1 MADIL
6 HMVTIKARPKHV
18 YAALTEQAGL
28 AGWWTEKVSAEP
40 RVGSVAQFRFGDRGG
55 SDMEI
60 LALEENR
67 LVRWA
72 CRAHLSGDEWVGTE
86 VFFDLREENGVTV
99 VRFSHR
105 RWLEATDFL
114 RYCSMK
120 WAGYLLSLKNL
131 VETGQGS
138 PWPHDVQI

>member
-6 HMVTIKARPKHV
+6 HMITIKSRPEHV
-18 YAALTEQAGL
+18 YPALTEQAGL
-28 AGWWTEKVSAEP
+28 AGWWTESVLAEP
-40 RVGSVAQFRFGDRGG
+40 LVGSVAQFRFGDRGG

-60 LALEENR
+60 LALERNR
-67 LVRWA
+67 LVHWV

-86 VFFDLREENGVTV
+86 VFFELQAERDATV

-114 RYCSMK
+114 RVCSMK
-120 WAGYLLSLKNL
+120 WAVYLVSLKKL
-131 VETGQGS
+131 VETGQGR
-138 PWPHDVQI
+138 PWPHDIPI

>member
-6 HMVTIKARPKHV
+6 HLVTIKARPENV
-18 YAALTEQAGL
+18 YRALTEQAGL
-28 AGWWTEKVSAEP
+28 AGWWTENVSAEP
-40 RVGSVAQFRFGDRGG
+40 VVGSVAQFRFGDRGG

-60 LALEENR
+60 VRLEPNR
-67 LVRWA
+67 LVHWV

-86 VFFDLREENGVTV
+86 VFFDLQADKDATV

-120 WAGYLLSLKNL
+120 WAVYLVSLKKL

-138 PWPHDVQI
+138 PWPHDIQI